1 MGARH
6 SLWLAALIG
15 FMVAGGLPGVTT
27 PACAADAQAT
37 YYVSPDGD
45 DAQPGTRAAP
55 WRTPEHAGERA
66 KAGDTIIF
74 LPGEYSGRLVPANSG
89 TPEAPIVFRAE
100 QRRTARLVG
109 HAPGEFVVGPSGSQ
123 SLAGGARIEIVG
135 RSHIQVHGFEVQDT
149 GGSASE
155 GGWARIFDSSHIAV
169 ADCAFS
175 GGYVYQCFRVE
186 GSEQVRILDNDMAR
200 DARASDMW
208 LVTHSRGIL
217 IEGNS
222 FSRTGHGPGVLR
234 YTQRAIVRGNV
245 FHAGWARN
253 FSIGPDT
260 CSEILVEGNIFANQF
275 NGGSSA
281 GPVNQIL
288 GERLIFRFNTTFDAC
303 GLAWNYQGASK
314 VPHLH
319 NRTYHNVFH
328 GNHGVALF
336 AGTRYS
342 NFRDMVICNNVFSG
356 NDPYASGTQVWLT
369 GGDPAR
375 VRLVRNVLN
384 SVSEGA
390 GALML
395 YGRTPL
401 SLASAQGR
409 DRWASQLE
417 QPITQA
423 PAAGAGRR
431 LPVADAS
438 AFERLIREGAGPA
451 LITVGGDQSLAAVID
466 VDGGRGMLHLD
477 RDISWPA
484 DAPVTLLAGPADEG
498 MFVDNVET
506 DPRFADPAGLDF
518 SPAEDSPLR
527 DTAAPLTVT
536 AEAGAGRLLR
546 VVDPYPFS
554 DGYGIEGE
562 QGDLVAVGS
571 PDNRARVV
579 EIDVEAGV
587 LRLDRDLQ
595 WAAGAPVSFPWSG
608 AAPDIGIIEHG
619 DGGRP
624 CVQVLAQPVRT
635 RAGEN
640 TALRAVDRGLTR
652 PLEYSWQL
660 GDGATAEGETVTH
673 RYGEARDYGV
683 RVRVTDADG
692 RRVIGVGYVDAR
704 PAPAEDVLVHTTF
717 DRDDPD
723 WFVYWQ
729 LYRGRRDTGSSSYR
743 QVIDEATGAGHVR
756 VYPRGEAPWVLPA
769 FIRPRGWDIDKYPHV
784 RIRYQIRSGTPVA
797 MFVRPFP
804 SAWYTLWDMDSAQD
818 SRRYY
823 FAGTADVLDRAPVAD
838 GAEQIRG
845 RGPLPDEPFPQQLI
859 ADGEWHEI
867 SFDVRD
873 IRTKYPDV
881 QILHALDIGDLA
893 IDGGKQVGSRDEFR
907 LDDVYIG
914 R

>member
-27 PACAADAQAT
+27 PACAADALT
-37 YYVSPDGD
+37 VYYVSPDGD
-45 DAQPGTRAAP
+45 DAQPGTRQAP
-55 WRTPEHAGERA
+55 WRTPEHAAETA

-100 QRRTARLVG
+100 QRRTARLIG

-281 GPVNQIL
+281 GPVNQIV

-336 AGTRYS
+336 AGTRYT
-342 NFRDMVICNNVFSG
+342 NFRDMAIQNNVFSG

-369 GGDPAR
+369 GGDSTR

-384 SVSEGA
+384 SGSEGT

-401 SLASAQGR
+401 SRASAQGR

-423 PAAGAGRR
+423 SAAGAGRR
-431 LPVADAS
+431 LPVGDAS

-451 LITVGGDQSLAAVID
+451 LITVGGDESLAAVTG
-466 VDGGRGMLHLD
+466 VEGEHGMLHLD

-484 DAPVTLLAGPADEG
+484 DAPVTLLTGPADEG
-498 MFVDNVET
+498 MFVDNLET

-518 SPAEDSPLR
+518 SPAEGSRCPPHGDGRGGRGASAAGPGPLPILR
-527 DTAAPLTVT
+527 WLRNR
-536 AEAGAGRLLR
+536 GRAGRLGSR
-546 VVDPYPFS
+546 RFA
-554 DGYGIEGE
+554 GE
-562 QGDLVAVGS
+562 PCACGRGGCRGR
-571 PDNRARVV
+571 RAA
-579 EIDVEAGV
+579 AG
-587 LRLDRDLQ
+587 LDRDLQ
-595 WAAGAPVSFPWSG
+595 WAGAAPVSFPWSG

-635 RAGEN
+635 QAGEN
-640 TALRAVDRGLTR
+640 TVLRAVARGLTR

-673 RYGEARDYGV
+673 GYSEARDYGV
-683 RVRVTDADG
+683 RVRVTDANG
-692 RRVIGVGYVDAR
+692 QHVVGVGYVDAR
-704 PAPAEDVLVHTTF
+704 PAPAEDGLVHTTF

-723 WFVYWQ
+723 WFVHWQ

-823 FAGTADVLDRAPVAD
+823 FAGTADVLDRAPVAE
-838 GAEQIRG
+838 GAEQMRG
-845 RGPLPDEPFPQQLI
+845 RGPLPDGPFPQQLV

-881 QILHALDIGDLA
+881 QVLQALDIGDLA